1 MTPIESVPV
10 TVTRRPLNPSSRRGP
25 PCTVIWL
32 RGEHDMSTVAELS
45 ERIARAIAMDD
56 ADLVVD
62 LADVEYMGAATVG
75 VLSRARELLRARSRS
90 LVLRSPSRC
99 ARRVLELCG
108 HADPLDRRSAND
120 RPLTGDAL
128 RTWVAVPATVSSVHV
143 DRPADARTTVI
154 ASLGTP

>member
-1 MTPIESVPV
+1 MPPIESMSV
-10 TVTRRPLNPSSRRGP
+10 TVIRRRLNPFSRRDP
-25 PCTVIWL
+25 PPTVIWL
-32 RGEHDMSTVAELS
+32 SGEHDMSTVAELS
-45 ERIARAIAMDD
+45 ETIAQAIAIDD

-90 LVLRSPSRC
+90 LVLRSPSGC

-108 HADPLDRRSAND
+108 DADLLDQRAAD
-120 RPLTGDAL
+120 VPPLTGEAL
-128 RTWVAVPATVSSVHV
+128 RTWVAVPATVTPVHV
-143 DRPADARTTVI
+143 DRPADALSTVV